1 MFNLFRSRDKLV
13 RITLG
18 AILTVVAVSMCLY
31 LIPGSGASL
40 GSAGDDPVL
49 AEVGGEKLTTSQ
61 AQHDFQV
68 TTAAAQIPPELM
80 GSYFPQYIESRAMR
94 MAARYQAERMGLTVT
109 DEEVVTG
116 IQSADPQFFPNG
128 QFLKAQFDQFL
139 AERGTTEQQ
148 AWDEMKTTMLVRKLE
163 NAVVEGIVVTPK
175 EVEDEFKRKYEKA
188 KIQYIAFPPAKFMD
202 QVKPTDQEL
211 QNTFTLNRRTYM
223 IPQKSS
229 FQVVVLDQEKVES
242 TIQLTDQELRRA
254 YAEFLDNF
262 RTPERIH
269 VRHILIST
277 EGKSD
282 AEKKTL
288 RAKAEDV
295 LKQAKNGG
303 DWVALAKKYSDDK
316 GNADKGGDL
325 NWVVRG
331 QMVPEFEAAAFALK
345 PNEISGIVTSQFGYH
360 IIQMLEKEPA
370 KVKPFEEVKDGLAAD
385 LRKQQVAQKMQ
396 MLGDQIHDA
405 LEKNPA
411 AAEEVAKQYGAEVI
425 SVTDAKPGQPI
436 PTLGNSP
443 EVEGALASMQ
453 PNNVSQLLVLPAN
466 RLAVAIL
473 KSRVPARQAEFNEV
487 ADQVRQTAITT
498 KAQQIAEDKAKEAAQ
513 RLRAGEDIEKV
524 AKSYKLDVAT
534 TNYFG
539 RDDNNVEGLG
549 PAVYVTD
556 AFTQPEGSILGP
568 TMIQNRDVVAK
579 VIGKIEPDSSA
590 LNNERAALVEKIKS
604 QKAQA
609 REPLFL
615 DSIFTQLERQ
625 GKAKVFPDAI
635 ARATAT
641 YQQK

>member
-49 AEVGGEKLTTSQ
+49 AEVAGEKLTASQ
-61 AQHDFQV
+61 AEHDFQL
-68 TTAAAQIPPELM
+68 TSQAAQIPPELM
-80 GSYFPQYIESRAMR
+80 AGYFPQYVESRAMR
-94 MAARYQAERMGLTVT
+94 MAAQYQAERMGLTVT
-109 DEEVVTG
+109 DQEVLTG

-139 AERGTTEQQ
+139 ADRGVTEQQ
-148 AWDEMKTTMLVRKLE
+148 AWDEMKTTILVRKLE

-175 EVEDEFKRKYEKA
+175 EVEDEFKHKYEKA

-211 QNTFTLNRRTYM
+211 QNTFTLNRSSYM

-242 TIQLTDQELRRA
+242 TIQLTDEQLRKA
-254 YAEFLDNF
+254 YAESLDNF
-262 RTPERIH
+262 RMPERIH

-282 AEKKTL
+282 AEKKAL

-295 LKQAKNGG
+295 LKQVKNGG

-331 QMVPEFEAAAFALK
+331 QMVKEFEDAAFALK
-345 PNEISGIVTSQFGYH
+345 PNEISGIVTTQFGYH
-360 IIQMLEKEPA
+360 IIQVLEIDPA

-385 LRKQQVAQKMQ
+385 LRKQQVSEKMQ

-405 LEKNPA
+405 LEKNPG
-411 AAEEVAKQYGAEVI
+411 AAEEVAKQFGAEVI

-443 EVEGALASMQ
+443 EVEGALASMK
-453 PNNVSQLLVLPAN
+453 PNDVSQVLVLPAN

-473 KSRVPARQAEFNEV
+473 KSRTPGRQAEFNEV
-487 ADQVRQTAITT
+487 ADQVRQATITAL
-498 KAQQIAEDKAKEAAQ
+498 AQQIAEGKAKEAAQ

-524 AKSYKLDVAT
+524 AKSDKLDVAT

-539 RDDNNVEGLG
+539 RDDSNVEGLG

-556 AFTQPEGSILGP
+556 AFTQPEGAILGP

-579 VIGKIEPDSSA
+579 IIGKIEPDSSA
-590 LNNERAALVEKIKS
+590 LANERAALVDKIKS

-625 GKAKVFPDAI
+625 GKARIYPDAI
-635 ARATAT
+635 ASVTKT
-641 YQQK
+641 YQEK